1 MRRQCVACTAFDAR
15 HWGFEYGLLC
25 PKIEYFMH
33 IEHWALN
40 MNLPSPFKVA
50 AKFEM
55 FALFRTLSS
64 VMFFLFF
71 FFSVSQQ
78 RRYVVWKWWNL
89 FGAILSKPNEHTI
102 ELTEKESSR
111 SLCMNFIPLERVF
124 IGNYTMHEWN
134 DYEVYYCRLN
144 DLAAWR
150 SPPTIA
156 MLSLT

>member
-1 MRRQCVACTAFDAR
+1 MCSVHCIWCQAL
-15 HWGFEYGLLC
+15 GLRIWTSVSENRIFHAHRALS
-25 PKIEYFMH
+25 
-33 IEHWALN
+33 IEHE
-40 MNLPSPFKVA
+40 P
-50 AKFEM
+50 AKSIQ
-55 FALFRTLSS
+55 SS
-64 VMFFLFF
+64 SEVWNVRLVSNVIVCNVFSLL